1 MALPGSHDF
10 ARDAWFQGM
19 GGVGRALGP
28 VEVIGPSPGGG
39 LDSVRD
45 RLGRHIRAQLPGN
58 AGGIAT
64 ALANGDQAA
73 VNEEDWQK
81 IRDVAVRY
89 LPSGT
94 ERANFLHGLDH
105 VRGLMAMGETY
116 DILYSQR
123 QASSSAVVGVL
134 NEILDLIRAEKRPPR
149 NNRP

>member
-1 MALPGSHDF
+1 
-10 ARDAWFQGM
+10 
-19 GGVGRALGP
+19 
-28 VEVIGPSPGGG
+28 
-39 LDSVRD
+39 
-45 RLGRHIRAQLPGN
+45 
-58 AGGIAT
+58 
-64 ALANGDQAA
+64 

-89 LPSGT
+89 LPSGN
-94 ERANFLHGLDH
+94 ERANFLHGLDR

-123 QASSSAVVGVL
+123 PASSAAIVGVL